1 MLTVAFC
8 SNQCCAEIHST
19 AISMALDFVVVRLN
33 LHSYT
38 IQWFTNESLNLEIS
52 ILVFRF
58 SRFKVNGFL
67 GIN

>member
-8 SNQCCAEIHST
+8 SNQCCAEIHSR
-19 AISMALDFVVVRLN
+19 AISMALAFVVVRLK

-38 IQWFTNESLNLEIS
+38 IQWFNNESLNLEIS